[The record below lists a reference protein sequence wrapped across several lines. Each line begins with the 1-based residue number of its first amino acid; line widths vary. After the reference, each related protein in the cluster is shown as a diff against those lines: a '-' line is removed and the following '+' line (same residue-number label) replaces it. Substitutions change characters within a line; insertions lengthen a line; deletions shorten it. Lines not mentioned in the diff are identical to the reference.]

1 MASIRY
7 RSRGKHKLWQFEI
20 RDEIG
25 KTVVSQSGFST
36 KKEAQLMGTPILQE
50 ILQGSIL
57 NKDMT
62 LPQLYQ
68 KWFDL
73 KIKHSK
79 LSSETIDHY
88 LYYKKLLEKYF
99 SKQSIS
105 KIKTSDYQLALNKI
119 GNSIGRDMLG
129 RLNSVVKKSILFAQ
143 QDKLMIDD
151 FAIGAELF
159 SKKEVKPIESKFIHS
174 EENYENL
181 VCTIKSQFDYNK
193 SIVPYVI
200 YFLLKTGMRYAELVA
215 LTWEEINFSE
225 GVIYTYRRYNTKKHL
240 FIPPKNKTSVRFI
253 PINDECINILK
264 QLKNKQEHFNQ
275 SLGVNNTQNL
285 VFQHYGLSDSIPHS
299 ATTNKAIKK
308 ILIELGIPIITNYG
322 CRHTYGSIL
331 LHRGIPID
339 IVAKIMGHK
348 DRRQLIETYGHLL
361 KEAISQE
368 FLEVKKIL

>member
-20 RDEIG
+20 RDENG
-25 KTVVSQSGFST
+25 KTLVSQSGFST
-36 KKEAQLMGTPILQE
+36 KKEAQITGTPLLQE
-50 ILQGSIL
+50 ILQGSTF

-79 LSSETIDHY
+79 LSPETIDHY
-88 LYYKKLLEKYF
+88 LYYKKLLEKHF

-105 KIKTSDYQLALNKI
+105 TIKTSDYQLALNEI
-119 GNSIGRDMLG
+119 GKNIGRDMLG
-129 RLNSVVKKSILFAQ
+129 RLNSVVKKIILFAQ
-143 QDKLMIDD
+143 QDKLMLDN
-151 FAIGAELF
+151 FAQGAELF
-159 SKKEVKPIESKFIHS
+159 SKKESKSIESKFIHS
-174 EENYENL
+174 EEDYEKL
-181 VCTIKSQFDYNK
+181 VSTVKSQFDYNK
-193 SIVPYVI
+193 SVVPYVI

-215 LTWEEINFSE
+215 LTWKEIKFSE

-240 FIPPKNKTSVRFI
+240 FVPPKNKTSIRFI
-253 PINDECINILK
+253 PINDEGINILK
-264 QLKNKQEHFNQ
+264 QLQSEQEHFNQ
-275 SLGVNNTQNL
+275 SLGINNTHNL
-285 VFQHYGLSDSIPHS
+285 IFQHYGLSDSVPHS

-308 ILIELGIPIITNYG
+308 ILSELNIPIITNYG

-331 LHRGIPID
+331 LHRGVPID

-348 DRRQLIETYGHLL
+348 DRRELIETYGHLL
-361 KEAISQE
+361 DEAISQE
-368 FLEVKKIL
+368 FHEVKKIL